1 MNQEFRL
8 KKIDE
13 IINYLIEE
21 ISQNELMSK
30 KHEKTC
36 KILKYI
42 EHLLVIISTITR
54 CVFISAFASLVRIS
68 IAVTSSA
75 IEVKICVITT
85 VIKKYKCIN
94 KKKKESMIK

>member
-1 MNQEFRL
+1 M

-13 IINYLIEE
+13 IINYLIEQ
-21 ISQNELMSK
+21 INHNKLMSK
-30 KHEKTC
+30 KHE

-42 EHLLVIISTITR
+42 EHLLVIISTING

-75 IEVKICVITT
+75 IEVKIYLITT
-85 VIKKYKCIN
+85 MIKKYKCVN
-94 KKKKESMIK
+94 KKKSKAW

>member
-75 IEVKICVITT
+75 IEAKICVITT
-85 VIKKYKCIN
+85 AIKKYKCVD
-94 KKKKESMIK
+94 KKKRKA